1 MAAETDDVYVLETD
15 STAESVE
22 TEQSEQEVLAE
33 LGRRLVRLR
42 EARGWTRTELA
53 RRLGMS
59 RERLAH
65 WERGEHHPQ
74 LDALLALRR
83 VLETSIDELVT
94 GEPAPRT
101 GLSREKRD
109 QGISHLAGLMK
120 LFRC

>member
-1 MAAETDDVYVLETD
+1 MATELDDVYALETD
-15 STAESVE
+15 SPTESAEV
-22 TEQSEQEVLAE
+22 QPDVLAE
-33 LGRRLVRLR
+33 FGERLVRLR
-42 EARGWTRTELA
+42 EARGWTRSELA

-65 WERGEHHPQ
+65 WERGEHNPQ

-83 VLETSIDELVT
+83 VLATPIDELVT
-94 GEPAPRT
+94 GEPAPRA

-120 LFRC
+120 LFR